1 MLMLYGFICKLFMQI
16 SLYILFLCPKH
27 YLASV
32 YLEIYRVLNSQRE
45 SIKSIFRRSEAVNIM
60 RDHERSATF
69 DIMRDQE
76 G

>member
-1 MLMLYGFICKLFMQI
+1 MLILYGFICKLFINI
-16 SLYILFLCPKH
+16 SLFLCPEH

-32 YLEIYRVLNSQRE
+32 YLEIRSIKQPEGIYN

-60 RDHERSATF
+60 RDHERSETF